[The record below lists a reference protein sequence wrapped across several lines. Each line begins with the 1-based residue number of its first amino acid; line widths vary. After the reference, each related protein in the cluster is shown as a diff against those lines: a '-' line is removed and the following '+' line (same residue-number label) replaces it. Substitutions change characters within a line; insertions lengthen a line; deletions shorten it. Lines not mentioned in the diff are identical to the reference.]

1 MGPKR
6 RRANEQKGKRDKF
19 QRRNTQEEKFQR
31 GENPKRN
38 TTREKP
44 KGVRAQGVGALG
56 CWGVAACV
64 RGEEPKRGK
73 TRREQSEGDNKKSK
87 IPRRNTHKERHTKG
101 KNNTV
106 A

>member
-1 MGPKR
+1 MS
-6 RRANEQKGKRDKF
+6 RRAEGDKF
-19 QRRNTQEEKFQR
+19 HRRNTQEEKSQR

-64 RGEEPKRGK
+64 RGEK
-73 TRREQSEGDNKKSK
+73 T
-87 IPRRNTHKERHTKG
+87 
-101 KNNTV
+101 
-106 A
+106 